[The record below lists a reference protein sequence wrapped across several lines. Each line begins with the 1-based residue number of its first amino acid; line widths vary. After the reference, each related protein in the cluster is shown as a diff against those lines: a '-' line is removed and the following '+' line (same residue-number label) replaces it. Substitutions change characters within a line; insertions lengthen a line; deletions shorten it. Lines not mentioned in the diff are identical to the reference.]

1 MDVGFGRTVYRCC
14 PRVVDEFP
22 CLFRQAGIQ
31 TTYMVVYA
39 SAGRRLCAWRRAL
52 FGKRSDV
59 LEGTC
64 THRCLS
70 LYPAAVWLGKSLSQ
84 KIERNGKLDMV
95 DRYSGD
101 LSCQHLSACVLDD
114 ALAEKFRLVCEG

>member
-1 MDVGFGRTVYRCC
+1 MDVGFGRIVYRCC

-22 CLFRQAGIQ
+22 RLFRQAGIQ
-31 TTYMVVYA
+31 ATYMVVYA
-39 SAGRRLCAWRRAL
+39 SAHGRIRPRRRPL
-52 FGKRSDV
+52 FRKRSDV

-64 THRCLS
+64 THRGLS
-70 LYPAAVWLGKSLSQ
+70 LYPAAIWLGKSLSQ

-101 LSCQHLSACVLDD
+101 LSCQHLSAHVLD
-114 ALAEKFRLVCEG
+114 